1 MKTILEFLIS
11 KKNHYPKTGSFEI
24 FKNEFL
30 DNKEAPTE
38 EIISTI
44 EKLPDVYLNYLF
56 DVINELIEDNGYK
69 VKIGEGG
76 NVHFDEN
83 TKLIELYGD
92 SYALNITIYNVPK
105 TKALLI
111 PFYLTDKEL
120 LIYYHVESNVENM
133 LSFCLHELWNE
144 NEEVFHCDIT
154 DTPDI
159 NKFKQKI
166 DKIK

>member
-11 KKNHYPKTGSFEI
+11 KKNHSPKTGAFEL

-30 DNKEAPTE
+30 NNKKPQTE
-38 EIISTI
+38 EIISTL
-44 EKLPDVYLNYLF
+44 EKLPGEYLNYLF
-56 DVINELIEDNGYK
+56 DVINELIEVNDYK

-76 NVHFDEN
+76 YMHFNEN
-83 TKLIELYGD
+83 TKLIELYGN
-92 SYALNITIYNVPK
+92 SYVLNITIYNVQE

-111 PFYLTDKEL
+111 AFYLKDEEL
-120 LIYYHVESNVENM
+120 SIYYRVENNVEDM
-133 LSFCLHELWNE
+133 LNFCLLDVWDDIDNI
-144 NEEVFHCDIT
+144 FYCDIE

-159 NKFKQKI
+159 NEFKEKI